1 MSDDKSVELPP
12 EVKQALQR
20 DANEQKQANK
30 NLQET
35 NINQQTQSTQTF
47 TQQTD
52 SPKKFEFPSEVVDLP
67 SQGWFYDPT
76 SPLASGKIDIK
87 YMTAREEDILTS
99 QNLIKKGVV
108 LDKLLEALIV
118 TPNVKLNDIL
128 VGDKNAIFVAAR
140 ILAYGKD
147 YKVKFKDPSNN
158 EDVEDTIDLAL
169 IEPKEFN
176 FEQYDRGSNLFS
188 FELPFSKKN
197 IHWSLLTHQDEQNI
211 DAELKSMKK
220 FSKNKHE
227 TTEVTTRLKYVI
239 KAIDGDEDKTK
250 IKQFVD
256 RDLLARDSLAFREYI
271 KENTPDL
278 DMTFNFESEDTGYT
292 ERMTIPLGVDF
303 FYPSSRV

>member
-35 NINQQTQSTQTF
+35 NISQQTQSTQTF

-118 TPNVKLNDIL
+118 TPNVKLNEIL

-158 EDVEDTIDLAL
+158 EDVEDTIDLSK
-169 IEPKEFN
+169 IEPKEFD

>member
-118 TPNVKLNDIL
+118 TPNVKLNEIL
-128 VGDKNAIFVAAR
+128 VGDKNAIFV
-140 ILAYGKD
+140 
-147 YKVKFKDPSNN
+147 
-158 EDVEDTIDLAL
+158 
-169 IEPKEFN
+169 
-176 FEQYDRGSNLFS
+176 
-188 FELPFSKKN
+188 
-197 IHWSLLTHQDEQNI
+197 
-211 DAELKSMKK
+211 
-220 FSKNKHE
+220 
-227 TTEVTTRLKYVI
+227 
-239 KAIDGDEDKTK
+239 
-250 IKQFVD
+250 
-256 RDLLARDSLAFREYI
+256 DLLVFLRMEKTI
-271 KENTPDL
+271 K
-278 DMTFNFESEDTGYT
+278 
-292 ERMTIPLGVDF
+292 
-303 FYPSSRV
+303 

>member
-108 LDKLLEALIV
+108 LDKLLEALII
-118 TPNVKLNDIL
+118 TPNVKLNEIL

-158 EDVEDTIDLAL
+158 EDVEDTIDLSK
-169 IEPKEFN
+169 IEPKEFD